1 MMRKQFLMSS
11 THSSLSKRGSIMST
25 RVTATFVNTSHNQS
39 PYDETDSTTLSRAKI
54 QREFQGGLVGE
65 STAELLTCQSAP
77 DQIGYVGTDRFVGR
91 LGQRSGSFVFQH
103 SGVIEAGILS
113 PFGYIVP
120 GSGTGELRGFHG
132 KATISVTST
141 GEHTLMLDYDFEE

>member
-54 QREFQGGLVGE
+54 QREFQG
-65 STAELLTCQSAP
+65 
-77 DQIGYVGTDRFVGR
+77 
-91 LGQRSGSFVFQH
+91 FVFQH